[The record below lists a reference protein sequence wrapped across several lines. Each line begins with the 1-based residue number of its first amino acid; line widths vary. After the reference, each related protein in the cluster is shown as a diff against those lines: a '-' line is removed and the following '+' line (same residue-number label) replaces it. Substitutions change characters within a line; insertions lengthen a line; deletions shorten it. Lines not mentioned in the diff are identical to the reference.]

1 MKLRSQFNLRLSTAN
16 KESRG
21 SIGVDAMK
29 KSESVK
35 FRVDI
40 DTYTA
45 LMRYCQQ
52 TGGNLSQVLRGF
64 ILRELEE
71 QGDSGST
78 ASVADG
84 RPNPDFDIQERS
96 ACAKVLA
103 TVLLGQGVPS
113 SQARAWKP
121 WARRRREIA
130 RLLEMLF
137 RELAPAPEAAA
148 PTRAVDDRDSAWIRP
163 ATELATVGS

>member
-1 MKLRSQFNLRLSTAN
+1 
-16 KESRG
+16 
-21 SIGVDAMK
+21 MK

-40 DTYTA
+40 DTYAA
-45 LMRYCQQ
+45 LVRHCQQ

-71 QGDSGST
+71 QGDSGSAAT
-78 ASVADG
+78 AAALAG
-84 RPNPDFDIQERS
+84 RPNPDLDIQERS

-113 SQARAWKP
+113 SQCRGWKS
-121 WARRRREIA
+121 WTRRRREIA
-130 RLLEMLF
+130 RLLERLF
-137 RELAPAPEAAA
+137 RELTPAPASTGPVSAI
-148 PTRAVDDRDSAWIRP
+148 DDHDKAWIRP
-163 ATELATVGS
+163 AAELVAVDS

>member
-1 MKLRSQFNLRLSTAN
+1 M
-16 KESRG
+16 G
-21 SIGVDAMK
+21 AMK

-35 FRVDI
+35 FRVDV
-40 DTYTA
+40 DTYAA
-45 LMRYCQQ
+45 LVRHCQQ

-78 ASVADG
+78 ATAAVLER
-84 RPNPDFDIQERS
+84 RPNPDLDIQERS

-103 TVLLGQGVPS
+103 TVLLGQEVPS
-113 SQARAWKP
+113 SQCRNWKP

-130 RLLEMLF
+130 RLLETLF
-137 RELAPAPEAAA
+137 RELAPAPA
-148 PTRAVDDRDSAWIRP
+148 PAPVSTGPVSAIDDHDKAWIRP
-163 ATELATVGS
+163 AAELVAVDS